1 MYFEPPPDPSP
12 AEVRERVR
20 EQWHD
25 RAQRSLGVD
34 TTGLPSGVVDA
45 IATQIRAAV
54 TQRAGTNGHCY
65 GMVLSAQA
73 YFEDPESIPV
83 DEEIA
88 SEIAGPTV
96 PFESPDAPV
105 YEEIV
110 RRQAD
115 QFLRF
120 RPWLARR
127 AILRPEWLDQT
138 AVIDDVRS
146 VVEATGSASVVLFGD
161 SLLAHQV
168 LVHRVERRDGGVELG
183 LYDPNR
189 SAGGHRR
196 NPPTIR
202 FDREEDRLR
211 MRPYDD
217 FTGLLY
223 TRYDQIEQASDRA
236 RAGPLDH
243 LAVDADRLRDE
254 LLPVAQV
261 AVDSTDVALSVIEPS
276 GDRSRRIRGRFDDRS
291 RGSAPRLRTCYGAD
305 SGSYRIRLLA
315 TADTTYELRTVVA
328 GADRTRLEAI
338 RSGAMDAGGVREY
351 ALTVGAPTETAVQ
364 RVDLGR
370 KSGSNGRLTSPL
382 VAAGVGAVAGAAIGG
397 GAVALGRRGGGNSE
411 KSLNERD
418 R

>member
-12 AEVRERVR
+12 ADVRERVR
-20 EQWHD
+20 DRWHD
-25 RAQRSLGVD
+25 RAQASLRID

-54 TQRAGTNGHCY
+54 IQRAGTNGHCY

-83 DEEIA
+83 DEEVA

-127 AILRPEWLDQT
+127 AILHPEWLDQT

-146 VVEATGSASVVLFGD
+146 VVEATGTASVVLFGD

-168 LVHRVERRDGGVELG
+168 LVHRVEAVDGGVELG

-189 SAGGHRR
+189 SSGGHRR
-196 NPPTIR
+196 HPPTVR
-202 FDREEDRLR
+202 FDREDGRLT

-223 TRYDQIEQASDRA
+223 TRYDQIEQASDRT

-243 LAVDADRLRDE
+243 LDVDTDRVRDG

-276 GDRSRRIRGRFDDRS
+276 GDRARRIRGRFDDRS
-291 RGSAPRLRTCYGAD
+291 RGSVPRLRTCYGAEI
-305 SGSYRIRLLA
+305 GRYRIRLLA

-328 GADRTRLEAI
+328 GAETTRLEAT
-338 RSGAMDAGGVREY
+338 RSGAMDAGAVREY
-351 ALTVGAPTETAVQ
+351 ELIVGSPAQTTVQ
-364 RVDLGR
+364 RVDLDRGG
-370 KSGSNGRLTSPL
+370 GSKDRI
-382 VAAGVGAVAGAAIGG
+382 VAAGIGAVAGAALGA
-397 GAVALGRRGGGNSE
+397 GAVALGRHRGGTSE
-411 KSLNERD
+411 KSTDEGGR
-418 R
+418 